1 MVQGSI
7 PRDHTIISLQ
17 FYTMIGSKIY
27 WVYCDYSLLEA
38 PWSTLLAMLDL
49 HKCIISQMLHDKKQ
63 RKPTYS
69 KAVRRKTDARCST
82 LPKASVRT
90 SICTAWLLGDSMSK
104 VARDAAT
111 SERRL
116 IDCLILHSQFLDYT
130 KIL

>member
-1 MVQGSI
+1 
-7 PRDHTIISLQ
+7 
-17 FYTMIGSKIY
+17 
-27 WVYCDYSLLEA
+27 
-38 PWSTLLAMLDL
+38 
-49 HKCIISQMLHDKKQ
+49 MLHDKKQ

-116 IDCLILHSQFLDYT
+116 IDCLIIHCQFLDYA

>member
-1 MVQGSI
+1 
-7 PRDHTIISLQ
+7 
-17 FYTMIGSKIY
+17 
-27 WVYCDYSLLEA
+27 
-38 PWSTLLAMLDL
+38 
-49 HKCIISQMLHDKKQ
+49 MLHDKKQ

-90 SICTAWLLGDSMSK
+90 SMCTGWTVGDSISK
-104 VARDAAT
+104 AARDAAT